1 MTTSIFSMGYLAL
14 ALASV
19 AFWVVSRVRPL
30 QVVPFGQL
38 LSRLM
43 KIRVNRI
50 AIFAIWWWLGW
61 HFFGQ
66 PFPN

>member
-14 ALASV
+14 AAASFVIWIISRIRPFDV
-19 AFWVVSRVRPL
+19 A
-30 QVVPFGQL
+30 PFGQL
-38 LSRLM
+38 LRRM
-43 KIRVNRI
+43 MINRVNRI